1 MDAVVSLVL
10 VMLMLAL
17 TGGGAYR
24 CARAYGRVFWATM
37 GMTALAVAA
46 IVPLTLVIGINGWGP
61 AHPGLATA
69 AIMAAI
75 GAMVVAIAIVGNR
88 MARRL
93 AAPPSR
99 RPGRS

>member
-1 MDAVVSLVL
+1 MDAAVSVVLAV
-10 VMLMLAL
+10 LMLAL
-17 TGGGAYR
+17 TGNGAYR
-24 CARAYGRVFWATM
+24 CARAYGRVFWVTL
-37 GMTALAVAA
+37 GMAAVAVAA
-46 IVPLTLVIGINGWGP
+46 IVPLTLAIGINGWGS

-75 GAMVVAIAIVGNR
+75 GTMVGAIAIVGNR

-99 RPGRS
+99 RPGRH